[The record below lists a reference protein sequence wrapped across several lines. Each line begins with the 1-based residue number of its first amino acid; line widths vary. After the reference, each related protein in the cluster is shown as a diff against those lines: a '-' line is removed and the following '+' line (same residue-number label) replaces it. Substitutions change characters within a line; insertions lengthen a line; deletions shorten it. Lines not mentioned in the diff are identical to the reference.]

1 MTQGQPD
8 ITCMKCS
15 TVVPWGPHCPY
26 CRAYLEFS
34 GVPPWHPADPDDA
47 VAVVTESED
56 GIDEGDRDGSDLT
69 SDEPPDAQDVPVDA
83 QNVEDTAEDST
94 VSQPLTEAILIA
106 EAITGVPA
114 AKHARPI
121 DSQAPSLPGS
131 CTLLKLGWHHQ
142 PIRNLVASI
151 FAVILALLVVTL
163 LAAVSGSSS
172 AWLSSPLFV
181 VLALVAVAMYGT
193 IPDQRERGEE
203 PEPEPVS
210 TAEPVVITDSVTDQ
224 VELMA
229 TEPDDD
235 GILSREPQLIEATA
249 EKSKPLLSGASIQR
263 DVTCDQCGH
272 LNIRG
277 ASFCA
282 ICGVVLAG
290 AQVAPNVVAYSLVD
304 DDDADDSPVTPDGK
318 RKQRRRRITG
328 SWQNAIVALTI
339 LGVVIGAFLFAFI
352 GPGALRVQFGMVQVF
367 QIINQ
372 WIDPYTGTSAVVSNV
387 SASSSLMGTSD
398 TNLKD
403 ADSRTFWASAAL
415 PDYGSGTTLTF
426 TFEEPTLIN
435 RMVIYPG
442 VQNLQFDRRALATP
456 RDFTLTF
463 DNGSSVAGTLNEL
476 TSADQ
481 VRQLVKFP
489 DVSTKTVVLTI
500 NSVYPPIERR
510 NDNVGEVALSGVDFL
525 KVPQPPAVFRF
536 QQGSRVPG
544 LPGMNSQQ

>member
-1 MTQGQPD
+1 M
-8 ITCMKCS
+8 
-15 TVVPWGPHCPY
+15 
-26 CRAYLEFS
+26 
-34 GVPPWHPADPDDA
+34 
-47 VAVVTESED
+47 
-56 GIDEGDRDGSDLT
+56 
-69 SDEPPDAQDVPVDA
+69 
-83 QNVEDTAEDST
+83 
-94 VSQPLTEAILIA
+94 
-106 EAITGVPA
+106 
-114 AKHARPI
+114 
-121 DSQAPSLPGS
+121 
-131 CTLLKLGWHHQ
+131 
-142 PIRNLVASI
+142 
-151 FAVILALLVVTL
+151 
-163 LAAVSGSSS
+163 
-172 AWLSSPLFV
+172 
-181 VLALVAVAMYGT
+181 
-193 IPDQRERGEE
+193 
-203 PEPEPVS
+203 
-210 TAEPVVITDSVTDQ
+210 ITDSVTDQ

-403 ADSRTFWASAAL
+403 ADSRTFWASATL

>member
-1 MTQGQPD
+1 
-8 ITCMKCS
+8 
-15 TVVPWGPHCPY
+15 
-26 CRAYLEFS
+26 
-34 GVPPWHPADPDDA
+34 
-47 VAVVTESED
+47 
-56 GIDEGDRDGSDLT
+56 
-69 SDEPPDAQDVPVDA
+69 
-83 QNVEDTAEDST
+83 
-94 VSQPLTEAILIA
+94 
-106 EAITGVPA
+106 
-114 AKHARPI
+114 
-121 DSQAPSLPGS
+121 
-131 CTLLKLGWHHQ
+131 
-142 PIRNLVASI
+142 
-151 FAVILALLVVTL
+151 
-163 LAAVSGSSS
+163 
-172 AWLSSPLFV
+172 V
-181 VLALVAVAMYGT
+181 VLT
-193 IPDQRERGEE
+193 
-203 PEPEPVS
+203 
-210 TAEPVVITDSVTDQ
+210 
-224 VELMA
+224 
-229 TEPDDD
+229 
-235 GILSREPQLIEATA
+235 
-249 EKSKPLLSGASIQR
+249 
-263 DVTCDQCGH
+263 
-272 LNIRG
+272 
-277 ASFCA
+277 
-282 ICGVVLAG
+282 G
-290 AQVAPNVVAYSLVD
+290 AQVAPNVIAYSLVD

-339 LGVVIGAFLFAFI
+339 LGVVIGAFLFAFF

-476 TSADQ
+476 TSSDQ

-500 NSVYPPIERR
+500 NSVYPPIERTD
-510 NDNVGEVALSGVDFL
+510 DNVGEVALSGVDFL

-536 QQGSRVPG
+536 QQGSRVPT
-544 LPGMNSQQ
+544 LPGMNPQQ